1 MYYISMLRFYFI
13 VYFFLFL
20 NNSVL
25 ASNYIDKGFYVIDLK
40 NKIEWLKCT
49 TGQQWSDEKNSC
61 LGEAVK
67 LNYKSIEEAN
77 ALLNNQI
84 EGNWRLPSRKELESL
99 ICKGCD
105 GVKINQKFFP
115 NTPAE
120 PFWTSK
126 RNWWSPKF
134 FWSVNFFTG
143 HSYGRFVPEKE
154 LFVRFVKDR

>member
-1 MYYISMLRFYFI
+1 MIRISILVSFMLSINFD
-13 VYFFLFL
+13 
-20 NNSVL
+20 VL

-49 TGQQWSDEKNSC
+49 TGQQWSDTKNTC
-61 LGEAVK
+61 LGNAIK
-67 LNYKSIEEAN
+67 LDYKSIEEAN
-77 ALLNNQI
+77 IQLNNQI
-84 EGNWRLPSRKELESL
+84 EGEWRLPSRKELESL
-99 ICKGCD
+99 ICKECND
-105 GVKINQKFFP
+105 VKIDQKLFP

-120 PFWTSK
+120 PFWTSQ